1 VKSYRIVLEQW
12 DRRRVRA
19 LVKMVAYTACNI
31 IGACLHPLVLI
42 RNRFLSPSRV
52 RVLVYHRICEMQSGR
67 WQADLDVPPTLFAAH
82 MRALVEGGY
91 TVLTAG
97 EVIQRLRDRKHF
109 PPKTVCITFD
119 DGYRNNFTNAF
130 CELQRCGLKASFFVV
145 TDYIGSGR
153 RFAWLSTK
161 RTCYPRHIED
171 SHIWEPLTWADL
183 LKMNAGEMEV
193 ASHSCTHADF
203 SQLELE
209 EIRHEVSD
217 SRRALVMR
225 LGGNV
230 SRVFVCPFGAEAAT
244 AAQLVRVLHE
254 NGYVGAFT
262 GRTGAVGPKSDPFD
276 LPRFT
281 IYHDDSVAIFRR
293 KVDGAY
299 DWLMWFQPV
308 WLRVTQGRQRLKNR
322 KGGNHAG
329 TESRN
334 PLAGEKL

>member
-1 VKSYRIVLEQW
+1 MLEQW

-19 LVKMVAYTACNI
+19 LVKMAAYTACNI
-31 IGACLHPLVLI
+31 VGACLHPLVLI
-42 RNRFLSPSRV
+42 RNRFWSPSRV
-52 RVLVYHRICEMQSGR
+52 RVVVYHRICEMQSGH

-91 TVLTAG
+91 TVVTAG
-97 EVIQRLRDRKHF
+97 EVIQRLQDRREF

-119 DGYRNNFTNAF
+119 DGYRNNFSNAF
-130 CELQRCGLKASFFVV
+130 CELQRCGFRASFFVV

-161 RTCYPRHIED
+161 RTDRSHIED
-171 SHIWEPLTWADL
+171 SHIWEPLRWTDVL
-183 LKMNAGEMEV
+183 EMNAAGMEM

-203 SQLELE
+203 SELE
-209 EIRHEVSD
+209 PEEMRREVSD
-217 SRRALVMR
+217 SRRALLMR
-225 LGGNV
+225 LGDSV

-244 AAQLVRVLHE
+244 AKQLISVLHE

-262 GRTGAVGPKSDPFD
+262 GRTGAVGPTSDPFD
-276 LPRFT
+276 LPRLT
-281 IYHDDSVAIFRR
+281 VYHDDSVAIFLR

-299 DWLMWFQPV
+299 DWLMWFQTV